1 MNYTST
7 RNALKVVSVSFGV
20 FTGSTLM
27 IGGLFWW
34 SPTIAI
40 LAFVMMKGLD
50 KLKRN
55 YDEKSFK

>member
-7 RNALKVVSVSFGV
+7 RNALKVVSVSFGI
-20 FTGSTLM
+20 FTSSTVM
-27 IGGLFWW
+27 VGGFFWW

-50 KLKRN
+50 KLKRD
-55 YDEKSFK
+55 YDKKSLK